1 LIYGC
6 SPNQTQFRTVVSNV
20 VYNLGFIVRHDKT
33 SDGSVPVTQAPTG
46 SLLISDIEISAQSQ
60 GEEKCGSM
68 RPALW

>member
-6 SPNQTQFRTVVSNV
+6 SPNQTQFRTVVINV

-33 SDGSVPVTQAPTG
+33 SDGSVPVTHAPTG
-46 SLLISDIEISAQSQ
+46 SLLISDIEISAELQ